1 MQEILLNW
9 TPHESRVAL
18 IENAQVQE
26 LHLERALERGLL
38 GNIYLGRVTRVLPGM
53 QSAFIDLGLERAA
66 FLHVRNFWQR
76 HEPGEAPCVEAH
88 AALHPQLPAPD
99 PAPRRA
105 ASASAEAAAA
115 AAAATARPDTAPI
128 PIEQLI
134 HDGQALMVQ
143 VIKDPIGSK
152 GARLSTQISLAGR
165 LLVYLPQDHHIGISQ
180 KIAFAMRDALRQ
192 RLQQLT
198 EDMAGGF
205 ILRTNAEDAS
215 DSELREDIA
224 YLSRLWERIQHAART
239 LAPTTLLHQ
248 ELTLPERML
257 RDIARASTE
266 RIWIDSE
273 EQFRHLATVVQD
285 LMPQVAD
292 KLALY
297 RGERPLFAMYNV
309 EQAISAALARR
320 VNLQSGGYLIIDQTE
335 AMTTIDVNT
344 GAFVGA
350 RSFDDTIYQTNLE
363 ASGAIARELRLR
375 NLGGIII
382 LDFIDMQPAKHRD
395 AVMGELLR
403 HLARDPAK
411 TSVSPFS
418 PLGLVEMTRKRTR
431 ASLAHMLC
439 ETCPACQGRGR
450 VKTVRT
456 VAYDILREILHA
468 ARQFP
473 KAQSLRVIAHP
484 SVTEIFLD
492 EASPHITGLSDFIG
506 KPITLQAEATMTQ
519 EQFEI
524 VLL

>member
-105 ASASAEAAAA
+105 ASASAEAAE
-115 AAAATARPDTAPI
+115 AATARPDTAPI

-198 EDMAGGF
+198 EDMAGALF
-205 ILRTNAEDAS
+205 C
-215 DSELREDIA
+215 
-224 YLSRLWERIQHAART
+224 
-239 LAPTTLLHQ
+239 APTPKTPV
-248 ELTLPERML
+248 T
-257 RDIARASTE
+257 A
-266 RIWIDSE
+266 
-273 EQFRHLATVVQD
+273 
-285 LMPQVAD
+285 
-292 KLALY
+292 
-297 RGERPLFAMYNV
+297 NC
-309 EQAISAALARR
+309 
-320 VNLQSGGYLIIDQTE
+320 
-335 AMTTIDVNT
+335 
-344 GAFVGA
+344 
-350 RSFDDTIYQTNLE
+350 
-363 ASGAIARELRLR
+363 
-375 NLGGIII
+375 
-382 LDFIDMQPAKHRD
+382 
-395 AVMGELLR
+395 
-403 HLARDPAK
+403 AK
-411 TSVSPFS
+411 TSPISAGYGSAFNTPRARSPRPRCCIKS
-418 PLGLVEMTRKRTR
+418 
-431 ASLAHMLC
+431 SHC
-439 ETCPACQGRGR
+439 QSACC
-450 VKTVRT
+450 
-456 VAYDILREILHA
+456 AI
-468 ARQFP
+468 
-473 KAQSLRVIAHP
+473 
-484 SVTEIFLD
+484 
-492 EASPHITGLSDFIG
+492 
-506 KPITLQAEATMTQ
+506 
-519 EQFEI
+519 
-524 VLL
+524 